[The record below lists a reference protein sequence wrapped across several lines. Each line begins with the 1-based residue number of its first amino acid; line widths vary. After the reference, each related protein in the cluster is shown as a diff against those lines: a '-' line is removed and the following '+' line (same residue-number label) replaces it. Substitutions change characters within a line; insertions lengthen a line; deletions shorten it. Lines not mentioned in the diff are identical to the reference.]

1 MRKPLFLQGKF
12 VKLAAASMAGISFLL
27 TPLSAKAQ
35 NQWGDIP
42 DKYQKIDMF
51 VEDKDFL
58 DDLSHWKTDMNL
70 IKEEV
75 LDSDHLDLKDNKKL
89 ANNIKKIMIIS
100 YLNNN
105 KDQYIMENG
114 NWDTKKLLKLAD
126 KLPRNAAKMFRKYV
140 RDEYTA
146 IASTPPTPDSE
157 TKLIIIEEPEE
168 EILTQ
173 KQSIIEEEEPVT
185 LPATTQKHRIMSP
198 DSYDYGGEWT
208 NWDRDADTFTIGINT
223 LQSPNDRLGAARH
236 GWSGRRYTKIGFSED
251 QTVVTPGENPGDD
264 PVKTTTTITEEFESN
279 YEVYLYVDSMTA
291 TSYSY
296 YGYWLAKASNLQVIA
311 DRPFYGYGGPP
322 GLPDMSTI
330 TTGTATYTGDVAG
343 LVDIRS
349 GSGQTGPFDADI
361 TLTANF
367 ATDKIKGTINNFSGL
382 VGASGWSIELKETDF
397 DDDGIFT
404 SAQTIWTIDGVA
416 GSSNGSWKGDM
427 LGTSGDHPQDIVG
440 GFYAEHTGS
449 YISGAFGAEKQ

>member
-1 MRKPLFLQGKF
+1 MG
-12 VKLAAASMAGISFLL
+12 GGE
-27 TPLSAKAQ
+27 
-35 NQWGDIP
+35 NIP
-42 DKYQKIDMF
+42 DKYQIIGMF

-58 DDLSHWKTDMNL
+58 NDLSHWKTDMNL

-75 LDSDHLDLKDNKKL
+75 LDQDSPDLKDNKKL

-140 RDEYTA
+140 RDEYTG
-146 IASTPPTPDSE
+146 IASTPSTPDSE
-157 TKLIIIEEPEE
+157 TKLIIIEEPEK

-173 KQSIIEEEEPVT
+173 KQSIIEEEEPDT

-198 DSYDYGGEWT
+198 DSYDYGVRWT
-208 NWDRDADTFTIGINT
+208 NWDRDADTFTIGNTT
-223 LQSPNDRLGAARH
+223 LQSPNDNIGAARH
-236 GWSGRRYTKIGFSED
+236 GWSGRRYRNIGYTKTQTIITPDED
-251 QTVVTPGENPGDD
+251 FTVLGVDD
-264 PVKTTTTITEEFESN
+264 NGNLVVSADEPTTTTTTTTEEFESN
-279 YEVYLYVDSMTA
+279 YEVNLYVDSMTA

-296 YGYWLAKASNLQVIA
+296 FGYWSAKGSDLKFIV
-311 DRPFYGYGGPP
+311 DRPFFGWGGVR
-322 GLPDMSTI
+322 GIPDMSTI
-330 TTGTATYTGDVAG
+330 TSGTATYTGDAVG
-343 LVDIRS
+343 LVDIRR
-349 GSGQTGPFDADI
+349 GTGQSGPFDAEVS
-361 TLTANF
+361 LTANF

-397 DDDGIFT
+397 DNDGVIT

-427 LGTSGDHPQDIVG
+427 TGTSGSHPQDIVG
-440 GFYAEHTGS
+440 GFYAEHTDG

>member
-1 MRKPLFLQGKF
+1 
-12 VKLAAASMAGISFLL
+12 MAGISFLL

-51 VEDKDFL
+51 VEGKDFL

-126 KLPRNAAKMFRKYV
+126 KLPRNAAKMFKKYV
-140 RDEYTA
+140 RDEYTG
-146 IASTPPTPDSE
+146 IASTPSTPDSE

-173 KQSIIEEEEPVT
+173 NQGIIEEEEPVT

-198 DSYDYGGEWT
+198 DSYDYGGQWT
-208 NWDRDADTFTIGINT
+208 NWDRDADTFTIGIRE
-223 LQSPNDRLGAARH
+223 LGSPNDNIGAARH
-236 GWSGRRYTKIGFSED
+236 GWSGRRYTKAKATQASASF
-251 QTVVTPGENPGDD
+251 QV
-264 PVKTTTTITEEFESN
+264 ESN
-279 YEVYLYVDSMTA
+279 YEANLWVDSMTA
-291 TSYSY
+291 TSFSY
-296 YGYWLAKASNLQVIA
+296 FGYWSAKGSDLKLIA
-311 DRPFYGYGGPP
+311 DRPFFGWGGTQS
-322 GLPDMSTI
+322 LPDLGI
-330 TTGTATYTGDVAG
+330 LTTGTATYTGDAVG
-343 LVDIRS
+343 LVDIRRGTGQS
-349 GSGQTGPFDADI
+349 GHFDAAI

-397 DDDGIFT
+397 DVNGIIT
-404 SAQTIWTIDGVA
+404 SAQTIWTIDQVA
-416 GSSNGSWKGDM
+416 GSSNGSWKGEM
-427 LGTSGDHPQDIVG
+427 TGISGSHPQDIVG
-440 GFYAEHTGS
+440 GFYAEHTDG